1 MKIDNTLIHL
11 KNEFKRLFNDEFD
24 DPNECFLDF
33 MLDLIP
39 KDILVKV
46 IKKQD
51 YYKSIVYK
59 EYQSL

>member
-1 MKIDNTLIHL
+1 MKKDRALNNLQ
-11 KNEFKRLFNDEFD
+11 NEFKRLFKDEFD